1 MGVQLPTYSDL
12 RGLGVS
18 GLPKSAILLNSC
30 TEDFVNSI
38 HRHSFV
44 KGSII
49 TEMVIPWL
57 LNMFH
62 MTILNN
68 WYSKLNKE
76 I

>member
-12 RGLGVS
+12 RGLRVS
-18 GLPKSAILLNSC
+18 GLPKSPILLNSC
-30 TEDFVNSI
+30 TEDLANSI
-38 HRHSFV
+38 YRHSLV

-57 LNMFH
+57 LKMFH

-68 WYSKLNKE
+68 WYSKLSKE